1 MEDVDAHDRR
11 TRQIRLSEEQARFAN
26 EVLSRAGIRGTLSPW
41 SSPLYRAFR
50 LSTVG
55 GERLA
60 FLLPVLRA
68 YGAMRPV
75 PLTKRVWYGAKALSE
90 VLRGAG

>member
-1 MEDVDAHDRR
+1 M
-11 TRQIRLSEEQARFAN
+11 
-26 EVLSRAGIRGTLSPW
+26 LSRAGSRGTLSPW

-55 GERLA
+55 GERFS
-60 FLLPVLRA
+60 FLVSVLLA
-68 YGAMRPV
+68 YGATRPV

-90 VLRGAG
+90 VLRGATRG